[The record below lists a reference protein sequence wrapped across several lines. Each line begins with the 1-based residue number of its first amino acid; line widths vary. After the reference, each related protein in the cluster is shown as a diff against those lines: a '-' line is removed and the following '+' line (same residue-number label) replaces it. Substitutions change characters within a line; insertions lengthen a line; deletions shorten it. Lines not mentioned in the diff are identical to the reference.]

1 MRASTTAAVVLA
13 CLLLPAGPS
22 VTHAVESSS
31 CITCHGNADLL
42 GEDMTQIVE
51 QWRGGVHADVGFGCE
66 DCHGGNPDPSLAE
79 DADTAMDRKFAENPF
94 RGAPTR
100 SNIPDFCGR
109 CHSDPD
115 FMKRFDPA
123 ARIDQ
128 EREYW
133 TSQHGKALRLG
144 DTKVATCVDCH
155 GIHGILRASDTRA
168 PVYPKR
174 VVDTCGR
181 CHGDPERMKGY
192 TLPDGRPL
200 PVDQP
205 DRWRRSVHATAMFEK
220 DDLSA
225 PTCND
230 CHGNHGATPPGL
242 QSIAFVCGQCHG
254 REARLFRASAKQEG
268 WRDHNEMLADAGD
281 ERCAACHEPPAS
293 NVTDVRAFSECVT
306 CHGNHSVIRPT
317 VVMLGPLPETPCAF
331 CHEPVGALAEAV
343 PEPAARAA
351 NYRRVRDQ
359 LLDELKDLN
368 GEELFNALVL
378 RARQLEFHTRAAA
391 SGNQDRVL
399 RPEFDRLF
407 TKFRIGTT
415 TYTVHDPMTDRTVT
429 ERVVRCSNC
438 HAQPPDGTP
447 TTNAIFVQSMRELTA
462 LTARAERIV
471 LSSQRGGVQVR
482 DALNEIDQA
491 VDTQIELE
499 VLVHSFDASEG
510 STFLAKQ
517 DEGLKHAEAALA
529 DGQRALND
537 LRFRRIG
544 LAVSLIFI
552 VLVLAG
558 LALKIRQIGGGS

>member
-1 MRASTTAAVVLA
+1 MSASSTAALA
-13 CLLLPAGPS
+13 LAGILVAAGPGEI
-22 VTHAVESSS
+22 HAAESSS
-31 CITCHGNADLL
+31 CVACHGNADSV
-42 GEDMTQIVE
+42 GEEMAQIVE
-51 QWRGGVHADVGFGCE
+51 QWRGGVHAGLGLDCH

-79 DADTAMDRKFAENPF
+79 DADAAMDPEFADNPF
-94 RGAPTR
+94 RGAPAR
-100 SNIPDFCGR
+100 GEIPTFCGR

-115 FMKRFDPA
+115 FMKKFDPA
-123 ARIDQ
+123 ARVDQ

-133 TSQHGKALRLG
+133 TSQHGKALRQG
-144 DTKVATCVDCH
+144 DTKVATCIDCH
-155 GIHGILRASDTRA
+155 GVHGILRASDTRA

-192 TLPDGRPL
+192 TLLDGRPL

-205 DRWRRSVHATAMFEK
+205 DRWRRSVHAAAMFEK

-254 REARLFRASAKQEG
+254 READLFRASAKQAG
-268 WRDHNEMLADAGD
+268 WREHNEMLADAGD
-281 ERCAACHEPPAS
+281 ERCAACHEPPAA

-317 VVMLGPLPETPCAF
+317 VVMLGPLPATPCAF
-331 CHEPVGALAEAV
+331 CHEPLGPLAEVV

-351 NYRRVRDQ
+351 NYSRVRDQ
-359 LLDELKDLN
+359 LLGELKDLE
-368 GEELFNALVL
+368 GEELFNALVA
-378 RARQLEFHTRAAA
+378 RARQLEFHTRAGA
-391 SGNQDRVL
+391 SGDQNRVL
-399 RPEFDRLF
+399 RPEFERLF

-415 TYTVHDPMTDRTVT
+415 TYSFRDPVTDQTVT
-429 ERVVRCSNC
+429 ERVVRCSKC
-438 HAQPPDGTP
+438 HAQPADGPP
-447 TTNAIFVQSMRELTA
+447 TTNAVFVQSMRELTG

-491 VDTQIELE
+491 VDAQIELE
-499 VLVHSFDASEG
+499 VLVHSFDAGEG
-510 STFLAKQ
+510 SEFLAKQ
-517 DEGLKHAEAALA
+517 NEGLKHAEAALA
-529 DGQRALND
+529 DGQRALD
-537 LRFRRIG
+537 ELRFRRVG

-552 VLVLAG
+552 GLVLVG
-558 LALKIRQIGGGS
+558 LALKIRQIGGAS